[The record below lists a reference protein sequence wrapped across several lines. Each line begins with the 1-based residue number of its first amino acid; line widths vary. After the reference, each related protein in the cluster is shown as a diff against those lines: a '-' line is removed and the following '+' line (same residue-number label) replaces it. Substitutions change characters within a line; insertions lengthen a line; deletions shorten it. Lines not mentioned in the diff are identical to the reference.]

1 VLPAWLSTSDTVE
14 TVTRLDIMATKL
26 GKDNINCWSA
36 MDKLAD
42 CATKLINRGS
52 KSTPG
57 FCSQNIEER
66 LQAHHAAMD
75 FSTGAGGR
83 IINDPM
89 EAALIAKTGSKI
101 RSLHPCL
108 STHQSSSLS
117 SLHSPDSPL
126 TTVTCMEPW
135 FRPGLGRDQANLAL
149 FPHRASDGVFL
160 IRACSRSHGGYVLS
174 FTTQTKIVHAQIVR
188 VMHDGKM
195 AFSLDGGKTKFPSLE
210 HLVDFHRMN
219 TGPLPNILRDSSFV
233 CSTAPPSPSACKEP
247 NNNNNNSG
255 VSQLNSDL
263 QQEVEQSS

>member
-1 VLPAWLSTSDTVE
+1 MSSKV
-14 TVTRLDIMATKL
+14 

-42 CATKLINRGS
+42 CATKFISRGS

-75 FSTGAGGR
+75 FSTGSGGR
-83 IINDPM
+83 IISDPM

-108 STHQSSSLS
+108 SAHQQSSSMS
-117 SLHSPDSPL
+117 SLQGADHSLS
-126 TTVTCMEPW
+126 TVVCSEPW
-135 FRPGLGRDQANLAL
+135 FRPAISREQANLAL

-160 IRACSRSHGGYVLS
+160 IRACSRLNGGYVLS
-174 FTTQTKIVHAQIVR
+174 FTTHGKIVHAQIVR
-188 VMHDGKM
+188 VLHDGKM

-219 TGPLPNILRDSSFV
+219 TGPLPAILKDSSFV
-233 CSTAPPSPSACKEP
+233 SSSPPSPSGLKER
-247 NNNNNNSG
+247 NNNIG
-255 VSQLNSDL
+255 HLHPEQE
-263 QQEVEQSS
+263 QEVGQTS

>member
-1 VLPAWLSTSDTVE
+1 MSSKV
-14 TVTRLDIMATKL
+14 

-42 CATKLINRGS
+42 CATKFISRGA

-83 IINDPM
+83 IISDPM

-101 RSLHPCL
+101 RSLHPGQ
-108 STHQSSSLS
+108 SAHQQSSSLL
-117 SLHSPDSPL
+117 SLQGMEHAHS
-126 TTVTCMEPW
+126 TATQVQCTEPW
-135 FRPGLGRDQANLAL
+135 FRPALGREQANLAL

-160 IRACSRSHGGYVLS
+160 IRACSRLNGGYVLS
-174 FTTQTKIVHAQIVR
+174 FTTHGKIVHAQIVR
-188 VMHDGKM
+188 VIHDGKM

-219 TGPLPNILRDSSFV
+219 TGPLPNILKDSGFV
-233 CSTAPPSPSACKEP
+233 SSSPPSPVSACKEP
-247 NNNNNNSG
+247 NNNIG
-255 VSQLNSDL
+255 VDGLHQDL
-263 QQEVEQSS
+263 EQEVGQSS

>member
-1 VLPAWLSTSDTVE
+1 MSSKV
-14 TVTRLDIMATKL
+14 

-42 CATKLINRGS
+42 CATKFISRGS

-83 IINDPM
+83 IISDPM
-89 EAALIAKTGSKI
+89 EAALIAKTGSKL
-101 RSLHPCL
+101 RSLHPTCL

-117 SLHSPDSPL
+117 SLQVPDQPNN
-126 TTVTCMEPW
+126 TVVCSEPW
-135 FRPGLGRDQANLAL
+135 FRPTLGREQANLAL
-149 FPHRASDGVFL
+149 FPHRGADGVFI
-160 IRACSRSHGGYVLS
+160 IRACSRLNGGYVLS
-174 FTTQTKIVHAQIVR
+174 FTTHGKIVHAQIVR

-219 TGPLPNILRDSSFV
+219 TGPLPNILKESSFV
-233 CSTAPPSPSACKEP
+233 SSTPPSPSTCKEP
-247 NNNNNNSG
+247 NNNIG
-255 VSQLNSDL
+255 VEGLHHDL
-263 QQEVEQSS
+263 EQELDHQS